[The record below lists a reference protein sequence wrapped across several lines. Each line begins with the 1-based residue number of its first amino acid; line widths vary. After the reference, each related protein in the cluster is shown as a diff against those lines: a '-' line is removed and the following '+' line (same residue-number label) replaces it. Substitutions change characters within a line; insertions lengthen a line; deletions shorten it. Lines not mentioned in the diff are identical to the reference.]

1 MTVSDGATGGMTAA
15 PSPRAG
21 ERDRA
26 VAADYAARGSAY
38 SAEEIALRRRA
49 EGMSQL
55 RLAAFVA
62 GVVAAILAAGG
73 RGPAALT
80 VAGLIAAAVVY
91 TLAAARHGRWRRAA
105 AWAGVRRS
113 VCEQGRLRV
122 DRDWATLASP
132 LTEPPPRDHP
142 YGVDLDVSGH
152 ASLAR
157 LLDVTSVEPGR
168 RTLMAWLLDAPPPV
182 RALRDRQE
190 AVRELAPAVE
200 WRETLTAHAWSI
212 GSARRSDIDRFLAWA
227 EGSPWL
233 TVRPAVLWAARLL
246 PLVIVPACVLALMGA
261 LWTRGLLPAPDPALG
276 RLAGLL
282 LRGWWAPPLAA
293 GILLSAYARRP
304 LNERMQAAMSHLDG
318 LGAYGSM
325 LGHVQ
330 SAAFAAPQLAA
341 IRARLATGGGAAAAL
356 TRLGAIVRRA
366 ETRYSPMAHAALQL
380 LVLWDFHVLAALE
393 RWQRASGARAR
404 DWMAAL
410 GDAEALSALATLAHD
425 NPEWTTPELTTD
437 GAPRIQ
443 ARALGHPLIPARTR
457 VSNDVT
463 VGPPGTFVLVTG
475 SNMSGKS
482 TLLRAIG
489 TNVVLA
495 QAGGPV
501 CAESMRLPVVDIWTS
516 IRIDDSL
523 EAGVS
528 LFMAELRRLKRIVDA
543 ARDPT
548 RERPLLYLLDEMLH
562 GTNTAERRIA
572 ARRVLEYLI
581 RAGAIGAVTTHDL
594 TLAEDPSL
602 DAAAQRVHF
611 TEHFEKR
618 DGATTM
624 TFDYRLRPGLA
635 TSANALKL
643 LEMIGLGEA
652 SGA

>member
-1 MTVSDGATGGMTAA
+1 VSVSHGVAHGVMAVV
-15 PSPRAG
+15 PPHAG

-26 VAADYAARGSAY
+26 VAADYAARASGFA
-38 SAEEIALRRRA
+38 AEEIALRRRA
-49 EGMSQL
+49 ERMSQL

-62 GVVAAILAAGG
+62 GVVAAIAAGSG
-73 RGPAALT
+73 RGPVALT
-80 VAGLIAAAVVY
+80 VGGLVVAAVAYV
-91 TLAAARHGRWRRAA
+91 TAAVRHGSWRRAT

-132 LTEPPPRDHP
+132 LTEPPSREHP
-142 YGVDLDVSGH
+142 YGVDLDVTGH

-157 LLDVTSVEPGR
+157 LLDVTSPEPGR
-168 RTLMAWLLDAPPPV
+168 RTLLAWLLDPPPPV
-182 RALRDRQE
+182 SKLRGRQE
-190 AVRELAPAVE
+190 AVRELAPATE
-200 WRETLTAHAWSI
+200 WRETLTAHAWTI
-212 GSARRSDIDRFLAWA
+212 GSARRSDVARFLAWA
-227 EGSPWL
+227 EGPPWL

-246 PLVIVPACVLALMGA
+246 PLLIVPACLLAVMGA
-261 LWTRGLLPAPDPALG
+261 LWARGLLPAPDPMLG
-276 RLAGLL
+276 RVAAML
-282 LRGWWAPPLAA
+282 LRGWWALPLVA
-293 GILLSAYARRP
+293 GILLSAYARHP
-304 LNERMQAAMSHLDG
+304 LNERMQAAMSHLVG

-330 SAAFAAPQLAA
+330 SAAFAAPSLVA
-341 IRARLATGGGAAAAL
+341 IRERLATGRGAAAEL

-380 LVLWDFHVLAALE
+380 LLLWDFHVLDALE
-393 RWQRASGARAR
+393 RWQHVSGAHAR
-404 DWMAAL
+404 DWLAAL
-410 GDAEALSALATLAHD
+410 GDMEALSALATLAYD
-425 NPEWTTPELTTD
+425 NPEWTTPEFADD

-443 ARALGHPLIPARTR
+443 ARALGHPLIAARSR

-501 CAESMRLPVVDIWTS
+501 CAESLRLPVMDVWTS

-523 EAGVS
+523 EVGVS

-543 ARDPT
+543 ARDPGRT
-548 RERPLLYLLDEMLH
+548 RPLLYLLDEMLH

-572 ARRVLEYLI
+572 ARRVLDYLI

-594 TLAEDPSL
+594 TLAADPSL
-602 DAAAQRVHF
+602 EPAAQPVHF
-611 TEHFEKR
+611 TERFEDR
-618 DGATTM
+618 GGATVM
-624 TFDYRLRPGLA
+624 VFDYRLRPGLA

-643 LEMIGLGEA
+643 LAMIGLGEE